1 MVLNAVLARGRLADR
16 SGFGRAL
23 TGLLRER
30 LVQPIILFATGDDER
45 RAIPSLPGQYF
56 LSVTEAVRE
65 SRAAARAGI
74 AGVLLLVAPDRH
86 DESALIAAQ
95 RDWLVPRA
103 IRAIK
108 DAVPDLGLATEV
120 CVCAYTSHAQCV
132 LFREGVPDLS
142 ATHARLGEIAVAH
155 AESGAD
161 LVLLTGMLEGSVRAV
176 RRAVEEAGVDAA
188 VGGAVKY
195 ASALHAADDAA
206 VGVRPYRERAVPLL
220 EQGDLAG
227 ALRVAEADAAAGADL
242 IVVSPGLSALDV
254 AAAVRARLSV
264 PMAVFQ
270 PAGEYALA
278 QSLSEQVVLERPA
291 LLLESARATRRA
303 GADLLFT
310 YAALETAAL
319 LEDDAS

>member
-1 MVLNAVLARGRLADR
+1 MPNAVLARGRLADR

-30 LVQPIILFATGDDER
+30 LVQPIILFATDDDER

-103 IRAIK
+103 IRAVK
-108 DAVPDLGLATEV
+108 DAVPDLGVATEV
-120 CVCAYTSHAQCV
+120 CVCAYTSHGQCV
-132 LFREGVPDLS
+132 LFREGAPDV
-142 ATHARLGEIAVAH
+142 AETHARLCDIAVAH

-161 LVLLTGMLEGSVRAV
+161 LLLLTGMLEGSVRAV
-176 RRAVEEAGVDAA
+176 RHALDGARAEVAL
-188 VGGAVKY
+188 GATVRY
-195 ASALHAADDAA
+195 ASALYAADDAA
-206 VGVRPYRERAVPLL
+206 VGIRPYRERAVPLL
-220 EQGDLAG
+220 EQGDLEG
-227 ALRVAEADAAAGADL
+227 ALRAADADAASGADL
-242 IVVSPGLSALDV
+242 ILVSPGLSALDV
-254 AAAVRARLSV
+254 AAALRARLAV
-264 PMAVFQ
+264 PLAVSQ
-270 PAGEYALA
+270 AAGEYALA
-278 QSLSEQVVLERPA
+278 QSLSENVVLDRPA

-303 GADLLFT
+303 GAELLFS
-310 YAALETAAL
+310 YAALETASL
-319 LEDDAS
+319 LEDNSI